1 MGRLEGKA
9 AWVTGGSSGIGEA
22 AAKALAREG
31 AAVAVSARD
40 KAELKDVV
48 ADIERDGGRAMAVA
62 ADVSDPAQV
71 EKAAQRVMKDLGR
84 LDIVFAN
91 AGTNG
96 VWAPLEELAPE
107 EWSKTLAV
115 NLTGSFLT
123 LKYAAAELRRRR
135 GSVIVCSS
143 VNGVRMFSNSG
154 ATAYACSKAGQ
165 IALTKMLALEMAD
178 DGVRVNAVCPGAIA
192 TPIHKKTEQRDVE
205 EVREPVEFPEGQVPL
220 TDGKPP
226 SPEVVADV
234 VVFLASDAA
243 RHVTGSVIFVDGAQS
258 LLQG

>member
-1 MGRLEGKA
+1 MGALQDKV
-9 AWVTGGSSGIGEA
+9 AWVTGASSGIGRA
-22 AAKALAREG
+22 AAMALAREG
-31 AAVAVSARD
+31 AAVAVLARRNE
-40 KAELKDVV
+40 ELQEVV
-48 ADIERDGGRAMAVA
+48 ADIEKEGGRALAVP
-62 ADVSDPAQV
+62 ADVSDPAAMKKAV
-71 EKAAQRVMKDLGR
+71 ERIVDHFGR

-91 AGTNG
+91 AGMNG
-96 VWAPLEELAPE
+96 TWAPIEELKTD
-107 EWSKTLAV
+107 EWTRTLSV

-123 LKYAAAELRRRR
+123 IKYAASELRRRR

-165 IALTKMLALEMAD
+165 IALTKMLALELAD

-192 TPIHKKTEQRDVE
+192 TPIHEKTEQRNLE
-205 EVREPVEFPEGQVPL
+205 EAREPVEYPEGQVPL
-220 TDGKPP
+220 TDGKAPG
-226 SPEVVADV
+226 PEVVADV

-243 RHVTGSVIFVDGAQS
+243 RHVTGSVMFVDGAQS